1 MDADN
6 DCLQQA
12 GIRTTVNSSRCWLD
26 VKHLQTS
33 FDTFWQLPRVVTV
46 VMRLLHNVGKFNF
59 QVYSVFVERPFDTTL
74 QIIRIWDGLKNT
86 LHYVSSQI
94 IKAISKK
101 GRKTFAAVD
110 SVYGKVQRDGRRWL
124 CLTQPTV
131 STAIM
136 QYSLY
141 HSVRSMIIVIQTGS
155 SKRW

>member
-1 MDADN
+1 
-6 DCLQQA
+6 
-12 GIRTTVNSSRCWLD
+12 
-26 VKHLQTS
+26 
-33 FDTFWQLPRVVTV
+33 
-46 VMRLLHNVGKFNF
+46 MRLLHNVGKFNF